1 MMITFTFDKNFIRQA
16 QVPKDPKQLN
26 KNQIVCS
33 FSLVFCFVFFSDQ
46 RKSIKFVSKVKVIVS
61 IFINLTLIRDYPGS
75 SENSVNHCNP
85 FPFSDNHML
94 NLTIISLELISYV
107 IQITITFLVVL
118 FFYSYSQP
126 VDSRECFEHAWPES
140 KIPGVLISPLR
151 NSTPESLLAGK
162 TSLLSVSLSSVVAG
176 QLELTA
182 QLLTSLLRRQ
192 PLFVTQSAVTH

>member
-1 MMITFTFDKNFIRQA
+1 MMITFTFDKNFIRLA

-107 IQITITFLVVL
+107 IQITITFLC
-118 FFYSYSQP
+118 
-126 VDSRECFEHAWPES
+126 CF
-140 KIPGVLISPLR
+140 IFL
-151 NSTPESLLAGK
+151 
-162 TSLLSVSLSSVVAG
+162 
-176 QLELTA
+176 
-182 QLLTSLLRRQ
+182 QLLPASRFNTCMKGSLHSRR
-192 PLFVTQSAVTH
+192 LEVVGT

>member
-1 MMITFTFDKNFIRQA
+1 MMITFTFDKNFIGLA

-46 RKSIKFVSKVKVIVS
+46 RKSIKFVSKIKVIVS

-118 FFYSYSQP
+118 FLQLFPASRFKGGFWACLAWEQDPRGSY
-126 VDSRECFEHAWPES
+126 F
-140 KIPGVLISPLR
+140 PL
-151 NSTPESLLAGK
+151 
-162 TSLLSVSLSSVVAG
+162 
-176 QLELTA
+176 A
-182 QLLTSLLRRQ
+182 Q
-192 PLFVTQSAVTH
+192 

>member
-1 MMITFTFDKNFIRQA
+1 MMITFTFDQNFIGLA

-46 RKSIKFVSKVKVIVS
+46 RKSIKFVSNGKGYREHLYKS
-61 IFINLTLIRDYPGS
+61 DTYPGLPGPGS

-118 FFYSYSQP
+118 FLQLFP
-126 VDSRECFEHAWPES
+126 ASRF
-140 KIPGVLISPLR
+140 KG
-151 NSTPESLLAGK
+151 G
-162 TSLLSVSLSSVVAG
+162 
-176 QLELTA
+176 
-182 QLLTSLLRRQ
+182 
-192 PLFVTQSAVTH
+192 F

>member
-1 MMITFTFDKNFIRQA
+1 MYWTHHFLHFHSNGLKTSAENLSKKELHSPSMMITFTSDKNFIRLA

-26 KNQIVCS
+26 KNQLVCS

-94 NLTIISLELISYV
+94 NLTIISISAM
-107 IQITITFLVVL
+107 L
-118 FFYSYSQP
+118 F
-126 VDSRECFEHAWPES
+126 
-140 KIPGVLISPLR
+140 K
-151 NSTPESLLAGK
+151 
-162 TSLLSVSLSSVVAG
+162 
-176 QLELTA
+176 
-182 QLLTSLLRRQ
+182 
-192 PLFVTQSAVTH
+192 

>member
-85 FPFSDNHML
+85 FRFSDNHML

-107 IQITITFLVVL
+107 YYSNNNNFSCCFIFLQL
-118 FFYSYSQP
+118 FP
-126 VDSRECFEHAWPES
+126 ASRF
-140 KIPGVLISPLR
+140 KG
-151 NSTPESLLAGK
+151 G
-162 TSLLSVSLSSVVAG
+162 
-176 QLELTA
+176 
-182 QLLTSLLRRQ
+182 
-192 PLFVTQSAVTH
+192 F